1 MKNIIYRLLLI
12 MPLVLLMSLSDCSE
26 SNSFNKLSRIE
37 VNDGWMLL
45 FDGETTDGWR
55 GYNREFFPSHGWVV
69 EDGSLTC
76 ITGRPEIDRAGT
88 IIYDRKFLNF
98 HLKLDWKI
106 SERGNSGIFYLAQE
120 IPRTG
125 IAQTGLEYQ
134 LLDNDR
140 HPDALQGIDGNRK
153 AASLY
158 DILPAVPQNTNPPG
172 EWNSAEIIVYNGHVT
187 HRQNG
192 EDVVK
197 VQLGTPQWDE
207 MVEKSKFNGEIFG
220 KFVEGYI
227 GLQDHGDDIWFR
239 NIKIKPL

>member
-1 MKNIIYRLLLI
+1 MKNNIYVLLLI
-12 MPLVLLMSLSDCSE
+12 IPLVFIMGLSDCSDF
-26 SNSFNKLSRIE
+26 NSLNKLSRAE
-37 VNDGWMLL
+37 VIDGWMLL
-45 FDGETTDGWR
+45 FDGETTNGWR
-55 GYNREFFPSHGWVV
+55 GYNREDFPSHGWIV
-69 EDGSLTC
+69 EDASLTC
-76 ITGRPEIDRAGT
+76 ITGRPDIDRAGT

-98 HLKLDWKI
+98 HMKLDWKMF
-106 SERGNSGIFYLAQE
+106 ERGNSGIFYLAQE
-120 IPRTG
+120 IPRIG

-140 HPDALQGIDGNRK
+140 HPDALQGNDGNRK

-158 DILPAVPQNTNPPG
+158 DIIPAVPQNTNPPG
-172 EWNSAEIIVYNGHVT
+172 ELNNAVIIAYNGHVT

-197 VQLGTPQWDE
+197 VQLGTPKWDE
-207 MVEKSKFNGEIFG
+207 MGEKSKFNGEIFG